1 MTHKFYYSGP
11 LLYQTELDKEDL
23 SSLKKI
29 CLKDKTKDFR
39 KTLAGHLDHEYEID
53 IKKFNDIIKEYLLEY
68 YQIFEHWYNKK
79 ITKFETVSAWV
90 NFMKPGDYNPPH
102 IHTDCDLSCVIYLD
116 VPLKLKNENEKYIGT
131 VKNGGPGSVIFI
143 MSTTNNDLFITE
155 KIFFPKNG
163 DFFIFPANLI
173 HSVAPFK
180 SKIERISIS
189 ANFNIET
196 V

>member
-1 MTHKFYYSGP
+1 MFYKFYYSGP
-11 LLYQTELDKEDL
+11 LLYHTELNKNDL

-39 KTLAGHLDHEYEID
+39 KDLAGHLDHEYTID
-53 IKKFNDIIKEYLLEY
+53 IKKFNDITKEYLLEY
-68 YQIFEHWYNKK
+68 YQTFEHWYGKK

-90 NFMKPGDYNPPH
+90 NFMKPGEYNPPH

-131 VKNGGPGSVIFI
+131 LKNGGPGSVNFI
-143 MSTTNNDLFITE
+143 ISTMNDDLFISA
-155 KIFFPKNG
+155 KNFFPKNG
-163 DFFIFPANLI
+163 DFFIFPASLF

-180 SKIERISIS
+180 SNVERISIS
-189 ANFNIET
+189 ANFEIET
-196 V
+196 T